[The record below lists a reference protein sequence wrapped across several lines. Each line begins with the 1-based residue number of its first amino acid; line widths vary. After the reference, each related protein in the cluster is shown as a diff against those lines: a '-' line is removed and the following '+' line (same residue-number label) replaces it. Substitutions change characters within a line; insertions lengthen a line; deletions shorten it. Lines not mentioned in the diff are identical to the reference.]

1 MLQSNAP
8 PQDKAIVCKKLAI
21 CGNQEAVP
29 ALAALLADAKLA
41 AWARIALE
49 AIPDQ
54 AAGDALRNAAGKL
67 QGRLLVG
74 VINSIGVRRDAK
86 AIDLLT
92 QKVNDTE
99 TEVVAAAAVALG
111 RIGGASGDQ
120 GPRTGPGRLA
130 SNRPR
135 GYCTRLR
142 ALGREVPG
150 RWQSGRGRET
160 LRPGVQGRRAQAAN
174 SGGHPRRHSWPGR
187 RPACRCWSNCCSRRT
202 SLFSPWD

>member
-8 PQDKAIVCKKLAI
+8 PQEKAIVCKKLAI

-41 AWARIALE
+41 SWARIALE

-54 AAGDALRNAAGKL
+54 AAGDALRKAAGKL

-86 AIDLLT
+86 AVDLLT
-92 QKVNDTE
+92 QKLNDAE

-111 RIGGASGDQ
+111 RIGGASGGQ
-120 GPRTGPGRLA
+120 GPRTSPGRLA
-130 SNRPR
+130 SPPSAGQLPTAACSRPR
-135 GYCTRLR
+135 
-142 ALGREVPG
+142 
-150 RWQSGRGRET
+150 S
-160 LRPGVQGRRAQAAN
+160 
-174 SGGHPRRHSWPGR
+174 SWPMATGP
-187 RPACRCWSNCCSRRT
+187 RP
-202 SLFSPWD
+202 